1 MMRRAE
7 TEDSADDR
15 VQRPEAAAEP
25 DSARNTTA
33 SFGLWPWVELARRSG
48 MSVEEF
54 CDLADVAPTALRDA
68 GMRFSQGVANRVAQ
82 LAYDHFG
89 VEAAIAA
96 ALTVEAGQFS
106 LLELIARTAA
116 TVADG
121 LETGCRFFPLLHSG
135 GTLLHE
141 TATDRSH
148 ALRWQ
153 PPEDFE
159 VHHGYVELTF
169 AVALI
174 GIRRETSNEALFPL
188 EVWFRHE
195 ASSQLEL
202 HEQVLGPAI
211 RFAMPHDRMVLG
223 ADVAA
228 LPLTRGNAE
237 IHAAA
242 KKVARSL
249 LDD

>member
-7 TEDSADDR
+7 TGDSADDR
-15 VQRPEAAAEP
+15 AQRPQPAAEP
-25 DSARNTTA
+25 ESAQNTTA

-54 CDLADVAPTALRDA
+54 CDLADVAPTAVRDA

-82 LAYDHFG
+82 LAYEHFG
-89 VEAAIAA
+89 VEAAMAA

-106 LLELIARTAA
+106 LLELIARTAT

-121 LETGCRFFPLLHSG
+121 LATGCRFFPLLHRG
-135 GTLLHE
+135 GQLIHE
-141 TATDRSH
+141 PAADGAH

-153 PPEDFE
+153 PPAEFE

-169 AVALI
+169 AVALR
-174 GIRRETSNEALFPL
+174 GIRRETSHEALFPL
-188 EVWFRHE
+188 EVWFTHE
-195 ASSQLEL
+195 APGQLEL
-202 HEQVLGPAI
+202 HEQVLGKAV

-223 ADVAA
+223 ADMAA

-237 IHAAA
+237 IHKAA
-242 KKVARSL
+242 KKVASTL
-249 LDD
+249 LED